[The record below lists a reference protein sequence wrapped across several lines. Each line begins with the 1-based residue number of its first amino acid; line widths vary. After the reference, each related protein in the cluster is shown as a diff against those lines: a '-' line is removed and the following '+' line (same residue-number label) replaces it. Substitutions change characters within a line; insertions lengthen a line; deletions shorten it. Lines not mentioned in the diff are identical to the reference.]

1 MDKKT
6 RKAQVVIAVVDPE
19 RQNFSLLLMQTN
31 EKRGSFWQN
40 VTGKIESDE
49 TYEEG
54 ALREAMEETGLS
66 VESIVDIV
74 DLKIS
79 HDFIDQKKRDVHE
92 KSFLFVLDQKWDVK
106 MDPSEH
112 QNFKWMA
119 LSELNREVVKY
130 EGNFEALEKARS
142 ILKQWGV

>member
-19 RQNFSLLLMQTN
+19 CQNFSLLLMQTN

-92 KSFLFVLDQKWDVK
+92 KGFLFVLDKKWDVK

-112 QNFKWMA
+112 QNFKWIA
-119 LSELNREVVKY
+119 LNELNREVVKY

-142 ILKQWGV
+142 LLKQWGV

>member
-31 EKRGSFWQN
+31 ERRGSFWQN
-40 VTGKIESDE
+40 VTGKIENDE

-54 ALREAMEETGLS
+54 ALREAMEETGLE

-79 HDFIDQKKRDVHE
+79 HNFIDQKKRDVHQ

-112 QNFKWMA
+112 QNFKWIA
-119 LSELNREVVKY
+119 LTELNREVVKY
-130 EGNFEALEKARS
+130 EGNYEALEKARS